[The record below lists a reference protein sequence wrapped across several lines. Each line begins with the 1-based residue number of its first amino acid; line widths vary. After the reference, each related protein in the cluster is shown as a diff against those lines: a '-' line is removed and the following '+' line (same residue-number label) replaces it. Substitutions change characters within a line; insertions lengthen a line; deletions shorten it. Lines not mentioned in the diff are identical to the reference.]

1 MSVVVPPGVHSSCI
15 RRSCIHRLAGPAA
28 GSVVV
33 LALLLSAS
41 SVLATGLPEQMR
53 ASLIKSAEQS
63 CFEGQSRQESNKARR
78 PEVLRRFCNC
88 FAEKMSYTMT
98 MEGAIASI
106 GKPPTSGEQQL
117 MDAVLANCWLVH
129 VK

>member
-1 MSVVVPPGVHSSCI
+1 MSVVVPPGARSLCI
-15 RRSCIHRLAGPAA
+15 QRLARPAA
-28 GSVVV
+28 GPLAV
-33 LALLLSAS
+33 LALFLSSS
-41 SVLATGLPEQMR
+41 SVVATALPEEMR

-63 CFEGQSRQESNKARR
+63 CFEGQSKQETNKARR

-106 GKPPTSGEQQL
+106 GKPPTSEEQQV
-117 MDAVLANCWLVH
+117 MDAVLANCWQVH
-129 VK
+129 VR

>member
-1 MSVVVPPGVHSSCI
+1 MSVVVPAVAHSSCI
-15 RRSCIHRLAGPAA
+15 RRLGRPAA
-28 GSVVV
+28 VSLVV
-33 LALLLSAS
+33 LALFFPSS
-41 SVLATGLPEQMR
+41 SVLATALPEEMR

-63 CFEGQSRQESNKARR
+63 CFEGQSKQETNKARR

-106 GKPPTSGEQQL
+106 GKPPTSDEQQV
-117 MDAVLANCWLVH
+117 MDAVLANCWQVH
-129 VK
+129 VR

>member
-1 MSVVVPPGVHSSCI
+1 MSDAVSPGARSSYV
-15 RRSCIHRLAGPAA
+15 HRLGGPAV
-28 GSVVV
+28 GSF
-33 LALLLSAS
+33 ALLFSSS
-41 SVLATGLPEQMR
+41 SVLATALPDEMR

-63 CFEGQSRQESNKARR
+63 CFEGQSKQEANKARR

-106 GKPPTSGEQQL
+106 GKPPTSEEQQV
-117 MDAVLANCWLVH
+117 MDAVLANCWQVH
-129 VK
+129 VR

>member
-1 MSVVVPPGVHSSCI
+1 MSVVVPPVAHSSCI
-15 RRSCIHRLAGPAA
+15 RRLGRPAA
-28 GSVVV
+28 GSLVV
-33 LALLLSAS
+33 LALCFSFS
-41 SVLATGLPEQMR
+41 SVLATALPEEMR

-63 CFEGQSRQESNKARR
+63 CFEGQSKQEANKARR

-106 GKPPTSGEQQL
+106 GKPPTSDEQQV
-117 MDAVLANCWLVH
+117 MDAVLANCWQVH
-129 VK
+129 VR